1 MISGIT
7 KMSVLSIQ
15 HSINLHELF
24 IYLFMVTTSQH
35 KHPWFG
41 CREYWHNKWFECM
54 MFELNLTLDFKQQ
67 TYT

>member
-1 MISGIT
+1 M
-7 KMSVLSIQ
+7 
-15 HSINLHELF
+15 LHASDVNT

-54 MFELNLTLDFKQQ
+54 MFELNLTLDFKQ
-67 TYT
+67 